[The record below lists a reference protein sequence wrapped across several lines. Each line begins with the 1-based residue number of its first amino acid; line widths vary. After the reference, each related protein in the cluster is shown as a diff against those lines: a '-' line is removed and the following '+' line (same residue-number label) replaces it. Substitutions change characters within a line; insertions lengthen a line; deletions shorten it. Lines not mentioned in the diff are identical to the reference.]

1 MPEGVYP
8 LVESALY
15 LATTPKSN
23 TYFHARAQVEAEG
36 AGESPG
42 S

>member
-8 LVESALY
+8 LVAAAIY
-15 LATTPKSN
+15 LATVPKRN

-36 AGESPG
+36 AGELPG

>member
-15 LATTPKSN
+15 LATVPKRN
-23 TYFHARAQVEAEG
+23 TYFHARAQIEAEG
-36 AGESPG
+36 TGESPG